1 MRGKLKKMDTQEERI
16 AQIIADGDVDNEE
29 KQEKSTETIA
39 KYLHYLKENIEF
51 PCIVTGIEDFP
62 WEEKYVFGYG
72 NKKEYEKLKKENPSY
87 KDKFEI
93 LDFIE
98 DEDYNDEQIFVSTK
112 RLSDQK
118 EFILEL
124 DYLKAV
130 DKKSKNYQLL
140 DDYSVWYVNY

>member
-1 MRGKLKKMDTQEERI
+1 MDTQEDRI
-16 AQIIADGDVDNEE
+16 AQILADGDIDNEE
-29 KQEKSTETIA
+29 KQEKSPETIA

-93 LDFIE
+93 LDFIV
-98 DEDYNDEQIFVSTK
+98 DEDYSDEQIFVSAK
-112 RLSDQK
+112 RISDQK
-118 EFILEL
+118 EFILDL
-124 DYLKAV
+124 DYLNAV

-140 DDYSVWYVNY
+140 DDYAVWYVNY

>member
-1 MRGKLKKMDTQEERI
+1 MDIQEERI
-16 AQIIADGDVDNEE
+16 AQILADGDVDNEE
-29 KQEKSTETIA
+29 KQEKSSETIA

-51 PCIVTGIEDFP
+51 PCIVTGLEDFP

-72 NKKEYEKLKKENPSY
+72 SKKEYEKLKKDNPSY

-98 DEDYNDEQIFVSTK
+98 DEDYDRQIMVKVK

-118 EFILEL
+118 EFILDL

>member
-1 MRGKLKKMDTQEERI
+1 MDTQEERI
-16 AQIIADGDVDNEE
+16 AQILSDGDVNNEE
-29 KQEKSTETIA
+29 KREKSTETIA
-39 KYLHYLKENIEF
+39 KYLNYLKENIEF

-72 NKKEYEKLKKENPSY
+72 NKKEYKKLKKENPSY

-98 DEDYNDEQIFVSTK
+98 DKDYNDEQIFVSTK

-118 EFILEL
+118 EFILDL

-130 DKKSKNYQLL
+130 DKKSKNHQLL
-140 DDYSVWYVNY
+140 DDYAVWYVNY

>member
-39 KYLHYLKENIEF
+39 KYLHYLKENIEL

-98 DEDYNDEQIFVSTK
+98 DEDYNDEQIFVSAK

>member
-1 MRGKLKKMDTQEERI
+1 MDAQEERI
-16 AQIIADGDVDNEE
+16 AQILADGDIDNEE

-39 KYLHYLKENIEF
+39 KYLHYLKENIEL

-98 DEDYNDEQIFVSTK
+98 DEDYNDEQIFVSVK

>member
-1 MRGKLKKMDTQEERI
+1 MDSQEDRI
-16 AQIIADGDVDNEE
+16 AQILADGDIDNEE
-29 KQEKSTETIA
+29 MQEKSPETIA

-51 PCIVTGIEDFP
+51 PCIVTGIEGFP

-72 NKKEYEKLKKENPSY
+72 NIKEYEKLKKDNPSY
-87 KDKFEI
+87 KDKFEFI
-93 LDFIE
+93 DFYE
-98 DEDYNDEQIFVSTK
+98 DEDYDEQIMVSVR

-124 DYLKAV
+124 DCLKAV

>member
-1 MRGKLKKMDTQEERI
+1 MDTQEQRI
-16 AQIIADGDVDNEE
+16 AQILADGDVDNEE

-72 NKKEYEKLKKENPSY
+72 NKNEYETLKKENPSY

-98 DEDYNDEQIFVSTK
+98 GEDYNDEQIFVSAK

>member
-1 MRGKLKKMDTQEERI
+1 MDTQEERI
-16 AQIIADGDVDNEE
+16 AQILADGDVDNEE

-98 DEDYNDEQIFVSTK
+98 DEDYNDEQIFVSAK

>member
-1 MRGKLKKMDTQEERI
+1 MDTQEERI
-16 AQIIADGDVDNEE
+16 AQILADGDVDNEE

-39 KYLHYLKENIEF
+39 KYLHYLKENIEL

-72 NKKEYEKLKKENPSY
+72 NEKEYEKLKKENPSY

-93 LDFIE
+93 LDFFE
-98 DEDYNDEQIFVSTK
+98 DEDYSDEQIFVSTK

-130 DKKSKNYQLL
+130 DKKSKDYQLL

>member
-1 MRGKLKKMDTQEERI
+1 MDGQEDRI
-16 AQIIADGDVDNEE
+16 AQILADGDVENEE
-29 KQEKSTETIA
+29 MQEKSPETIA
-39 KYLHYLKENIEF
+39 KYLHNLKENIEF
-51 PCIVTGIEDFP
+51 PCIVTGLEDFP

-72 NKKEYEKLKKENPSY
+72 NKKEYEKLKKDNPSY

-93 LDFIE
+93 LDFYE
-98 DEDYNDEQIFVSTK
+98 DEDYDEQIMVSVR
-112 RLSDQK
+112 RLSDHK

-140 DDYSVWYVNY
+140 DDYSVWHVNY

>member
-1 MRGKLKKMDTQEERI
+1 MDTQEERI
-16 AQIIADGDVDNEE
+16 AQILADGDVDNEE

-62 WEEKYVFGYG
+62 WEEKYVFGYS

-98 DEDYNDEQIFVSTK
+98 DEDYNDEQIFVSAK

-124 DYLKAV
+124 DYLKAA

>member
-1 MRGKLKKMDTQEERI
+1 MDIQENRI
-16 AQIIADGDVDNEE
+16 AQILADGDVDNEE
-29 KQEKSTETIA
+29 MQEKSSETIV
-39 KYLHYLKENIEF
+39 KYLHYLKKNIEF
-51 PCIVTGIEDFP
+51 PCIVTGLEDFP
-62 WEEKYVFGYG
+62 WEEKYIFGHG
-72 NKKEYEKLKKENPSY
+72 NKKEYEKLKKDNPSY
-87 KDKFEI
+87 KDQFEI
-93 LDFIE
+93 LDFFE
-98 DEDYNDEQIFVSTK
+98 DEDYDEQIMVNVK

>member
-39 KYLHYLKENIEF
+39 KYFHYLKENIEF

-98 DEDYNDEQIFVSTK
+98 DEDYNDEQIFVSAK

>member
-1 MRGKLKKMDTQEERI
+1 MDTQEDRI
-16 AQIIADGDVDNEE
+16 AQILADGDIDNEE
-29 KQEKSTETIA
+29 KQEKSPETIA
-39 KYLHYLKENIEF
+39 KYLHYLKENIEL

-98 DEDYNDEQIFVSTK
+98 DEDYNDEQIFVSVK

>member
-1 MRGKLKKMDTQEERI
+1 MDTQEERI
-16 AQIIADGDVDNEE
+16 AQILADGDVDNEE

-39 KYLHYLKENIEF
+39 KYLNYLKENIEF

-72 NKKEYEKLKKENPSY
+72 NKKEYKKLKKENPSY

-118 EFILEL
+118 EFILDL

-130 DKKSKNYQLL
+130 DKKSKNHQLL
-140 DDYSVWYVNY
+140 DDYAVWYVNY

>member
-1 MRGKLKKMDTQEERI
+1 MDTQEERI
-16 AQIIADGDVDNEE
+16 AQILSDGDVNNEE

-39 KYLHYLKENIEF
+39 KYLNYLKENIEF

-72 NKKEYEKLKKENPSY
+72 NKKEYKKLKKENPSY

-118 EFILEL
+118 EFILNL

-130 DKKSKNYQLL
+130 DKKSKNHQLL
-140 DDYSVWYVNY
+140 DDYAVWYVNY

>member
-1 MRGKLKKMDTQEERI
+1 MDTQEERI
-16 AQIIADGDVDNEE
+16 AQILSDGDVNNEE

-39 KYLHYLKENIEF
+39 KYLNYLKENIEF

-72 NKKEYEKLKKENPSY
+72 NKKEYKKLKKENPSY

-98 DEDYNDEQIFVSTK
+98 DKDYNDEQIFVSTK

-118 EFILEL
+118 EFILDL

-130 DKKSKNYQLL
+130 DKKSKNHQLL
-140 DDYSVWYVNY
+140 DDYAVWYVNY